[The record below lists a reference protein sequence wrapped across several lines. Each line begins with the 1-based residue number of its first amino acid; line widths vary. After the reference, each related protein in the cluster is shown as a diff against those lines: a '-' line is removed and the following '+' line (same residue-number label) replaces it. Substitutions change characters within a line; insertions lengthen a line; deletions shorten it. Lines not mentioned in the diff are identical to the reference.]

1 MPTEVIASLISG
13 LCVAIPTI
21 IATVSS
27 NNARDKV
34 MEERMKSMTEKI
46 NELSVRVDKDN
57 QFNDRLIVVEQAI
70 DAFHRRLDH
79 IDKGE

>member
-27 NNARDKV
+27 NNARDKI
-34 MEERMKSMTEKI
+34 MEERMRSMTEKI
-46 NELSVRVDKDN
+46 NELSVRVDKHN

-79 IDKGE
+79 TEKGE